1 MMRDIRDLT
10 ETMLSRKEQYRGPL
24 FSVHTDQVLL
34 PNGRTAGREVVEHV
48 DGVAVLPLDE
58 RNNVLT
64 VTQYRY
70 VFGRTLL
77 EIPAGKLDE
86 GEDPVTGA
94 LRELREETGAVPDV
108 FLPLGRILPA
118 PGCYS
123 EVLHLFLARGLR
135 MEEQC
140 LDPDEFLHVERIPFD
155 EMVHRCLNG
164 EIEDAKTVAAVLKA
178 KVQLG
183 L

>member
-1 MMRDIRDLT
+1 MIDPMDLT
-10 ETMLSRKEQYRGPL
+10 EKTIRREDKFQGRIL
-24 FSVHTDQVLL
+24 SVHVDTVLL
-34 PNGRTAGREVVEHV
+34 PNGNTSTREVVDHV

-77 EIPAGKLDE
+77 EIPAGKLDP

-94 LRELREETGAVPDV
+94 LRELKEETGAVPDT
-108 FLPLGRILPA
+108 FLPLGRIIPA
-118 PGCYS
+118 PGCYG
-123 EVLHLFLARGLR
+123 EVLHLFLAKGLH
-135 MEEQC
+135 MEEQH
-140 LDPDEFLHVERIPFD
+140 LVPDEFLNVERIPFN

-178 KVQLG
+178 KVL
-183 L
+183 LNL

>member
-1 MMRDIRDLT
+1 MSLPMDLT
-10 ETMLSRKEQYRGPL
+10 EKMLSREEKYTGAFL
-24 FSVHTDQVLL
+24 SVHVDQVSL
-34 PNGRTAGREVVEHV
+34 PNGHTSFREVVEHV

-58 RNNVLT
+58 RGNVLA

-70 VFGRTLL
+70 VFGKTLL
-77 EIPAGKLDE
+77 EIPAGKLDP

-94 LRELREETGAVPDV
+94 LRELKEETGAVPDT

-123 EVLHLFLARGLR
+123 EVLHLFLARNLHMG
-135 MEEQC
+135 EQH
-140 LDPDEFLHVERIPFD
+140 LDPGEFLHVERIPFD
-155 EMVHRCLNG
+155 EMVHRCLDG

-178 KVQLG
+178 KVQLN

>member
-1 MMRDIRDLT
+1 MIDAKDLAEKT
-10 ETMLSRKEQYRGPL
+10 LRREDKFEGKILN
-24 FSVHTDQVLL
+24 VHVDEVLL
-34 PNGRTAGREVVEHV
+34 PNGKTATREVVDHV
-48 DGVAVLPLDE
+48 DGVAVLALDE

-77 EIPAGKLDE
+77 EIPAGKLDP

-94 LRELREETGAVPDV
+94 LRELKEETGAVPDI
-108 FLPLGRILPA
+108 FLPLGRIIPA
-118 PGCYS
+118 PGCYG
-123 EVLHLFLARGLR
+123 EVLHLYLAEGLHFGAA
-135 MEEQC
+135 
-140 LDPDEFLHVERIPFD
+140 DPDEFLNVERIPFE

-178 KVQLG
+178 KVQLD

>member
-1 MMRDIRDLT
+1 MELT
-10 ETMLSRKEQYRGPL
+10 EKMLSRTEQYSGPL

-34 PNGRTAGREVVEHV
+34 PNGHTTYREVVEHV

-70 VFGRTLL
+70 VFGKTLL
-77 EIPAGKLDE
+77 EIPAGKLDP
-86 GEDPVTGA
+86 GEEPAVGA
-94 LRELREETGAVPDV
+94 LRELKEETGAVPDT
-108 FLPLGRILPA
+108 FLPLGRIIPA

-123 EVLHLFLARGLR
+123 EVLHLFLARGLH

-140 LDPDEFLHVERIPFD
+140 LDPDEFLNVERIPFD
-155 EMVHRCLNG
+155 EMVHRCLTG

-178 KVQLG
+178 KAL
-183 L
+183 LDL

>member
-1 MMRDIRDLT
+1 MELT
-10 ETMLSRKEQYRGPL
+10 EKMLSRTEQYSGPL

-34 PNGRTAGREVVEHV
+34 PNGHTTYREVVEHV
-48 DGVAVLPLDE
+48 DGVAVLPLDG

-70 VFGRTLL
+70 VFGKTLL
-77 EIPAGKLDE
+77 EIPAGKLDP
-86 GEDPVTGA
+86 GEEPAVGA
-94 LRELREETGAVPDV
+94 LRELKEETGAVPDT
-108 FLPLGRILPA
+108 FLPLGRIIPA

-123 EVLHLFLARGLR
+123 EVLHLFLARGLH

-140 LDPDEFLHVERIPFD
+140 LDPDEFLNVERIPFD
-155 EMVHRCLNG
+155 EMVHRCLTG

-178 KVQLG
+178 KAL
-183 L
+183 LDL

>member
-1 MMRDIRDLT
+1 MIDAKDLA
-10 ETMLSRKEQYRGPL
+10 EKALRREDKFEGKIL
-24 FSVHTDQVLL
+24 NVHVDEVLL
-34 PNGRTAGREVVEHV
+34 PNGKTATREVVDHV
-48 DGVAVLPLDE
+48 DGVAVLALDE

-77 EIPAGKLDE
+77 EIPAGKLDP

-94 LRELREETGAVPDV
+94 LRELKEETGAVPDI
-108 FLPLGRILPA
+108 FLPLGRIIPA
-118 PGCYS
+118 PGCYG
-123 EVLHLFLARGLR
+123 EVLHLFLAKGLH
-135 MEEQC
+135 MKEQH
-140 LDPDEFLHVERIPFD
+140 LDPDEFLNVERIPFE

-178 KVQLG
+178 KVQLD